1 MVLCKHRMYCQDRK
15 AIRKLDILFSCEG
28 QDGVGTPKE
37 PGHCIFVHYMHDC
50 GARTGT
56 RYPEYLQGAVTG
68 NTKEASG
75 QRTTALLQGGLA
87 ISAAGG
93 QIPP

>member
-1 MVLCKHRMYCQDRK
+1 MHL
-15 AIRKLDILFSCEG
+15 
-28 QDGVGTPKE
+28 
-37 PGHCIFVHYMHDC
+37 VHYMHDG

-75 QRTTALLQGGLA
+75 QRTTAFVHGGLA
-87 ISAAGG
+87 IAARWG
-93 QIPP
+93 QIPPWHGAATRAAPS